1 MNLSTIAERARSLLR
16 GRHFSS
22 LFLLFGVAAI
32 VAALSVA
39 AVYHVVFLTNIDNF
53 IQDWEFAFAAHE
65 QPSDDRVRIVA
76 IDEATLSHL
85 PYRSP
90 IDRGMLAELLTR
102 LDATHPKAIGIDI
115 LFDQPTEAA
124 KDAALEH
131 VIRMMQTPLV
141 IAYTEEADN
150 VTPKQLAYLR
160 AYVPAKD
167 RATPDLPK
175 DSYGIVRTIHPGI
188 RMADGTYLLS
198 FERRLAEAYG
208 VHTANRTEPII
219 WKKPPKG
226 EPYNYFETNAQAVN
240 AYQPIVFKMALGPAL
255 FGGKIVL
262 VGSDL
267 TLIDR
272 HRTPLAT
279 MSEAGVMPGMFVHA
293 YGLSTLLDGAVS
305 PVAGWK
311 TDLLIALV
319 LAFIGAALG
328 LMNFHLAPRAAFVLA
343 IVAVYCVAGLYFYYY
358 VGEVLDLL
366 SPSLAIV
373 LSFIAMDSLTG
384 LQARRQRHEI
394 QGMFSRYLSPKVVE
408 FLVAHPERASLEAER
423 RVMTYL
429 FTDIADF
436 TTFSEKMESKELA
449 ELINEYLEGM
459 TQVVQRHD
467 GMVDKFIGDA
477 VFAIFNV
484 PVYDVPDHAERAV
497 RCALDMD
504 DFAEKFR
511 KAQIEKGLNFGITR
525 IGVLTGAAAIGNFG
539 SQTRLSYTA
548 QGDAV
553 NAASR
558 LEGLNKQFGT
568 HVCVSGETQS
578 LCKDGLFREIAS
590 VILKGKTVPTMVWEP
605 LHPGSTSAE
614 LVGRYRAAFAKA
626 AEHAPEAREMFAA
639 LAKDAPG
646 DPLIAWH
653 AARLDEGHTGI
664 ELKMT
669 EK

>member
-1 MNLSTIAERARSLLR
+1 MNLNPFVERARGLLR
-16 GRHFSS
+16 GRHFTS
-22 LFLLFGVAAI
+22 LILLLAVAI
-32 VAALSVA
+32 VVASLSVVS
-39 AVYHVVFLTNIDNF
+39 VYHVVFLTNIDNF

-102 LDATHPKAIGIDI
+102 LDAAHPKAIGIDI
-115 LFDQPTEAA
+115 LFDQPTEPA
-124 KDAALEH
+124 KDAALEQ
-131 VIRMMQTPLV
+131 VIRTIKTPLI
-141 IAYTEEADN
+141 IAYSEEPEN
-150 VTPKQLAYLR
+150 VTSKQLAYLR
-160 AYVPAKD
+160 AFVPKAD
-167 RATPDLPK
+167 RATPDVPK
-175 DSYGIVRTIHPGI
+175 DDYGIVRTIHPGI

-208 VHTANRTEPII
+208 VKTADRTEPIV

-226 EPYNYFETNAQAVN
+226 QVYNYFETNAQTVN
-240 AYQPIVFKMALGPAL
+240 GYQPMVFKMALGPAL
-255 FGGKIVL
+255 FGGRIVL

-279 MSEAGVMPGMFVHA
+279 MSEAGVMPGMFIHA
-293 YGLSTLLDGAVS
+293 YGLSTLLDGVVS
-305 PVAGWK
+305 PLADWK
-311 TDLLIALV
+311 TNFIIALL

-328 LMNFHLAPRAAFVLA
+328 LMNFHLAPRIALVLA
-343 IVAVYCVAGLYFYYY
+343 IVAAYCLGGLYLYYY
-358 VGEVLDLL
+358 GGTVLDLL

-436 TTFSEKMESKELA
+436 TTFSEKMDSKELA

-484 PVYDVPDHAERAV
+484 PVYDLPDHAEQGV
-497 RCALDMD
+497 KCALEMD
-504 DFAEKFR
+504 EFAEGFR
-511 KAQIEKGLNFGITR
+511 KRQAEKGLHFGITR

-568 HVCVSGETQS
+568 HICVAGETQAA
-578 LCKDGLFREIAS
+578 CKAMPFREIAS

-605 LHPGSTSAE
+605 LHPGSRSDE
-614 LVGRYRAAFAKA
+614 LGARYRAAFAKA
-626 AEHAPEAREMFAA
+626 AEHAPEAREMFAE

-653 AARLDEGHTGI
+653 ANRLEHGEVGTEI
-664 ELKMT
+664 KMT

>member
-1 MNLSTIAERARSLLR
+1 MNLSSVVERARSLLR

-22 LFLLFGVAAI
+22 LPLLLGVA
-32 VAALSVA
+32 VLAACLSVA
-39 AVYHVVFLTNIDNF
+39 AVYRVVVFSNVDNF

-102 LDATHPKAIGIDI
+102 LDQAHPRAIGIDI

-131 VIRMMQTPLV
+131 VIRTMQTPLV

-160 AYVPAKD
+160 AYVPAAD

-188 RMADGTYLLS
+188 RMADGKYILS

-208 VHTANRTEPII
+208 VHTADRTVPIV

-226 EPYNYFETNAQAVN
+226 QTYNYFETNAQTVN
-240 AYQPIVFKMALGPAL
+240 AYQPMIFKLALGPAL
-255 FGGKIVL
+255 FGSRIVL

-311 TDLLIALV
+311 INLFIALI
-319 LAFIGAALG
+319 LAFIGALLG
-328 LMNFHLAPRAAFVLA
+328 VMNFHLAPRIAIALAA
-343 IVAVYCVAGLYFYYY
+343 VAAYCVAGLYVYYY
-358 VGEVLDLL
+358 AGTILDLL

-436 TTFSEKMESKELA
+436 TTFSENMESKELA

-459 TQVVQRHD
+459 TQVVQQHD

-484 PVYDVPDHAERAV
+484 PVYDLPDHAERAV
-497 RCALDMD
+497 SCALDMD
-504 DFAEKFR
+504 DFAEGFR
-511 KAQIEKGLNFGITR
+511 KRQAEKGLHFGITR
-525 IGVLTGAAAIGNFG
+525 IGVLSGAAAIGNFG

-568 HVCVSGETQS
+568 HICVSGETQT
-578 LCKDGLFREIAS
+578 LCKNSLFREIAS

-605 LHPGSTSAE
+605 LHPDRSSAE
-614 LVGRYRAAFAKA
+614 LVARYRAAFAKA
-626 AEHAPEAREMFAA
+626 TQHAPEALQMFET
-639 LAKDAPG
+639 LAKEAPA

-653 AARLDEGHTGI
+653 TTRLEQGHSGTEI
-664 ELKMT
+664 KMT

>member
-1 MNLSTIAERARSLLR
+1 MNLNAIAETARSLLR

-22 LFLLFGVAAI
+22 ILLLFAVAA
-32 VAALSVA
+32 VAAGLSVA
-39 AVYHVVFLTNIDNF
+39 AVSNVVVFTNIDNF

-102 LDATHPKAIGIDI
+102 LDSVHPRAIGIDI
-115 LFDQPTEAA
+115 LFDQPTEPA
-124 KDAALEH
+124 KDDALEH
-131 VIRMMQTPLV
+131 VIRTIKTPLV

-160 AYVPAKD
+160 AFVPEQD

-175 DSYGIVRTIHPGI
+175 DSYGIVRTIHPGM
-188 RMADGTYLLS
+188 RMADGKYLMS
-198 FERRLAEAYG
+198 FERRLAEEYG
-208 VHTANRTEPII
+208 IKTANATVPII
-219 WKKPPKG
+219 WKKPQQDQT
-226 EPYNYFETNAQAVN
+226 YNYFETNVQTVN
-240 AYQPIVFKMALGPAL
+240 SYMPIVFTAALGPAL
-255 FGGKIVL
+255 FKDRIVL

-267 TLIDR
+267 TLTDR

-279 MSEAGVMPGMFVHA
+279 MSAAGVMPGMFVHA

-305 PVAGWK
+305 PVASWK
-311 TDLLIALV
+311 INLLIALI

-328 LMNFHLAPRAAFVLA
+328 ILNFHLAPR
-343 IVAVYCVAGLYFYYY
+343 IVAVAIIVLAYFVVGLYIYYY
-358 VGEVLDLL
+358 GGVVLGLL

-373 LSFIAMDSLTG
+373 LSFVAMDSITG
-384 LQARRQRHEI
+384 LQARRQRQEI

-408 FLVAHPERASLEAER
+408 YLVEHPEKASLDAER
-423 RVMTYL
+423 RVMTYI

-436 TTFSEKMESKELA
+436 TTFSEKMDSRDLA
-449 ELINEYLEGM
+449 EMINEYLEGM
-459 TQVVQRHD
+459 TQVVQNHD

-484 PVYDVPDHAERAV
+484 PVYDLPDHAEQGV
-497 RCALDMD
+497 KCALEMD
-504 DFAEKFR
+504 KFAEDFR
-511 KAQIEKGLNFGITR
+511 KRQIAKGFQFGITR

-539 SQTRLSYTA
+539 SLTRLSYTA

-568 HVCVSGETQS
+568 HICVAGETQAA
-578 LCKDGLFREIAS
+578 CNGVPFREIAS
-590 VILKGKTVPTMVWEP
+590 VVLKGKTVPTMVWEP
-605 LHPGSTSAE
+605 LHPGSQSAE
-614 LVGRYRAAFAKA
+614 LAARYRAAFAKA
-626 AEHAPEAREMFAA
+626 AEHAPEARDLFAE
-639 LAKDAPG
+639 LAKDAPD
-646 DPLIAWH
+646 DPLVKWH
-653 AARLDEGHTGI
+653 ATRLEQGQVGTEI
-664 ELKMT
+664 KMT

>member
-1 MNLSTIAERARSLLR
+1 MNLSSLAERARNLLR

-22 LFLLFGVAAI
+22 LLLLFAVA
-32 VAALSVA
+32 VLAAGLSVA
-39 AVYHVVFLTNIDNF
+39 AVYHVIFLTNVDNF
-53 IQDWEFAFAAHE
+53 VQDWEFAFAAHE

-76 IDEATLSHL
+76 IDEHTLSHL

-102 LDATHPKAIGIDI
+102 LDATHPKAIGLDI
-115 LFDQPTEAA
+115 LFDQPTEPA

-131 VIRMMQTPLV
+131 VIRTMKTPLI

-160 AYVPAKD
+160 AYVPKAD

-175 DSYGIVRTIHPGI
+175 DAYGTVRTIHPGI
-188 RMADGTYLLS
+188 RMADGTYIES

-208 VHTANRTEPII
+208 VRTANSTEPIV

-226 EPYNYFETNAQAVN
+226 QIYNYFETGADTIN
-240 AYQPIVFKMALGPAL
+240 AYNPIVFNMALGPAL
-255 FGGKIVL
+255 FGGRVVL

-293 YGLSTLLDGAVS
+293 YGLSTLLDGVAS
-305 PVAGWK
+305 PLADWK
-311 TDLLIALV
+311 TNLVIALV
-319 LAFIGAALG
+319 LAFLGAVLG
-328 LMNFHLAPRAAFVLA
+328 LMNFHLAPRIALVLI
-343 IVAVYCVAGLYFYYY
+343 IVAAYCLAGLYFYYY
-358 VGEVLDLL
+358 AGTVLDLL

-373 LSFIAMDSLTG
+373 FSFIAMDSLTG

-436 TTFSEKMESKELA
+436 TTFSEKMDSKELA

-459 TQVVQRHD
+459 TQVVQKHD

-484 PVYDVPDHAERAV
+484 PVYDVPAHAEQGV
-497 RCALDMD
+497 RCALEMD
-504 DFAEKFR
+504 EFAEAFR
-511 KAQIEKGLNFGITR
+511 KRQVANGLNFGITR

-568 HVCVSGETQS
+568 HMCVSGETQAAAPN
-578 LCKDGLFREIAS
+578 LPFREIAS

-605 LHPGSTSAE
+605 LHPGSRSAE
-614 LVGRYRAAFAKA
+614 LADRYRAAFAKA
-626 AEHAPEAREMFAA
+626 AEHAPEAREMFAE
-639 LAKDAPG
+639 LAKEAPG

-653 AARLDEGHTGI
+653 ARRLEQGEVGTEI
-664 ELKMT
+664 KMT

>member
-1 MNLSTIAERARSLLR
+1 
-16 GRHFSS
+16 
-22 LFLLFGVAAI
+22 
-32 VAALSVA
+32 
-39 AVYHVVFLTNIDNF
+39 
-53 IQDWEFAFAAHE
+53 
-65 QPSDDRVRIVA
+65 
-76 IDEATLSHL
+76 
-85 PYRSP
+85 
-90 IDRGMLAELLTR
+90 
-102 LDATHPKAIGIDI
+102 
-115 LFDQPTEAA
+115 
-124 KDAALEH
+124 
-131 VIRMMQTPLV
+131 
-141 IAYTEEADN
+141 
-150 VTPKQLAYLR
+150 
-160 AYVPAKD
+160 
-167 RATPDLPK
+167 
-175 DSYGIVRTIHPGI
+175 VRTIHPGI
-188 RMADGTYLLS
+188 RMADGTYIMS
-198 FERRLAEAYG
+198 FERRLAEDYG
-208 VHTANRTEPII
+208 IRTANRTEPIV

-226 EPYNYFETNAQAVN
+226 QIYNYFETNVQTVN

-255 FGGKIVL
+255 FGSRIVL

-293 YGLSTLLDGAVS
+293 YGLSTLLDGVVS
-305 PVAGWK
+305 PLADWK
-311 TDLLIALV
+311 TNLAIALV
-319 LAFIGAALG
+319 LAFLGAVLG
-328 LMNFHLAPRAAFVLA
+328 LMNFHLAPRIVLMLA
-343 IVAVYCVAGLYFYYY
+343 IVVAYCLGGLYFYYY
-358 VGEVLDLL
+358 AGTILDLL
-366 SPSLAIV
+366 SPSLATV

-436 TTFSEKMESKELA
+436 TTFSEKMDSKELA

-459 TQVVQRHD
+459 TQVVQKHD

-484 PVYDVPDHAERAV
+484 PVYDVPTHAEQGV
-497 RCALDMD
+497 RCALEMD
-504 DFAEKFR
+504 EFAEAFR
-511 KAQIEKGLNFGITR
+511 KRQVANGLNFGITR

-568 HVCVSGETQS
+568 HMCVSGETRDS
-578 LCKDGLFREIAS
+578 SPNLPFREIAS

-605 LHPGSTSAE
+605 LHPGSRSAE
-614 LVGRYRAAFAKA
+614 LADRYRAAFAKA
-626 AEHAPEAREMFAA
+626 AEHAPEAREMFAQ
-639 LAKDAPG
+639 LAKDAPD

-653 AARLDEGHTGI
+653 AKRLEQGEVGTEI
-664 ELKMT
+664 KMT

>member
-1 MNLSTIAERARSLLR
+1 MTFAEAVERGRSLLR

-22 LFLLFGVAAI
+22 ILLLFL
-32 VAALSVA
+32 VA
-39 AVYHVVFLTNIDNF
+39 AVASAVCTAAVDRIVVLTNVDNF

-65 QPSDDRVRIVA
+65 QPSDDRVRIAA
-76 IDEATLSHL
+76 IDEHTLSHL

-102 LDATHPKAIGIDI
+102 LDQAHPKAIGIDI
-115 LFDQPTEAA
+115 LFDQPTEPA

-131 VIRMMQTPLV
+131 VIRTIQTPLV
-141 IAYTEEADN
+141 IAYTEEPQN

-160 AYVPAKD
+160 SYVPVKD
-167 RATPDLPK
+167 RATTDVPTDA
-175 DSYGIVRTIHPGI
+175 YGAVRTIHPGI
-188 RMADGTYLLS
+188 KMSDGTYVVG
-198 FERRLAEAYG
+198 FERRLADYYG
-208 VHTANRTEPII
+208 VRTADKSVDIVWR
-219 WKKPPKG
+219 KPPKG
-226 EPYNYFETNAQAVN
+226 QTYNYFETGADTIN
-240 AYQPIVFKMALGPAL
+240 AYNPIVFKAALGPAL
-255 FGGKIVL
+255 FGGHIVL

-267 TLIDR
+267 TLVDR

-279 MSEAGVMPGMFVHA
+279 MSSAGVMPGVFIHA
-293 YGLSTLLDGAVS
+293 YGLSTLLDGSVS
-305 PVAGWK
+305 PNASWK
-311 TDLLIALV
+311 TDLAIGLA

-328 LMNFHLAPRAAFVLA
+328 VLNFHLAPRIFALLA
-343 IVAVYCVAGLYFYYY
+343 IVAAYCMAGLYVYYY
-358 VGEVLDLL
+358 EGVVVDLL
-366 SPSLAIV
+366 SPSLSIV
-373 LSFIAMDSLTG
+373 LSFIAMDSISG
-384 LQARRQRHEI
+384 LDARRQRHMI

-436 TTFSEKMESKELA
+436 TTFSEKMDSRELA

-459 TQVVQRHD
+459 TQVVQDQD

-484 PVYDVPDHAERAV
+484 PVYDVPEHAERAV
-497 RCALDMD
+497 RCALAMD
-504 DFAEKFR
+504 KFTEEFR
-511 KAQIEKGLNFGITR
+511 KKQVEKGLGFGITR

-568 HVCVSGETQS
+568 HICVAGETRD
-578 LCKDGLFREIAS
+578 LCPNIAFREIAS

-605 LHPGSTSAE
+605 LHPGSDSVA
-614 LVGRYRAAFAKA
+614 LLDRYRAAFAKA
-626 AEHAPEAREMFAA
+626 AAHDPQAKDLFAQ
-639 LAKDAPG
+639 LAKDAPN
-646 DPLIAWH
+646 DTLIRWH
-653 AARLDEGHTGI
+653 ATRLEHGEVGTEI
-664 ELKMT
+664 KMT

>member
-1 MNLSTIAERARSLLR
+1 MNLNAIVERARGLLR

-22 LFLLFGVAAI
+22 LLLLFGVAAI
-32 VAALSVA
+32 AAILSVL
-39 AVYHVVFLTNIDNF
+39 AVGDIVVFTNVDNF

-102 LDATHPKAIGIDI
+102 LDSVHPRAIGIDV
-115 LFDQPTEAA
+115 LFDQPTEPA

-131 VIRMMQTPLV
+131 VIRTIKTPLI

-150 VTPKQLAYLR
+150 VTPAQLAYLR
-160 AYVPAKD
+160 AYVPARD

-175 DSYGIVRTIHPGI
+175 DSYGIVRTVHPGI
-188 RMADGTYLLS
+188 RMADGKYILS
-198 FERRLAEAYG
+198 FERRLAEEYG
-208 VHTANRTEPII
+208 VKTAGRTIPII
-219 WKKPPKG
+219 WKKPQAG
-226 EPYNYFETNAQAVN
+226 QTYNYFETNVQTVN
-240 AYQPIVFKMALGPAL
+240 AYQPVVFTAALGPAL
-255 FGGKIVL
+255 FKDRIVL

-267 TLIDR
+267 TLTDR

-279 MSEAGVMPGMFVHA
+279 MSAAGVMPGMFVHA

-311 TDLLIALV
+311 TNLLIALV
-319 LAFIGAALG
+319 LAFTGASLG
-328 LMNFHLAPRAAFVLA
+328 VLNFHIASRIAAVVIVVLGY
-343 IVAVYCVAGLYFYYY
+343 AVIGLYVYYY
-358 VGEVLDLL
+358 GGVVLGLL
-366 SPSLAIV
+366 SPSLAMV
-373 LSFIAMDSLTG
+373 LSFIAMDSLSG
-384 LQARRQRHEI
+384 LDARRQRHEI

-436 TTFSEKMESKELA
+436 TTFSEKMESRELA

-484 PVYDVPDHAERAV
+484 PVYDLADHAEQGV
-497 RCALDMD
+497 KCALEMD
-504 DFAEKFR
+504 EFAEAFR
-511 KAQIEKGLNFGITR
+511 KRQAEKGLHFGITR

-539 SQTRLSYTA
+539 SLTRLSYTA

-568 HVCVSGETQS
+568 HICVAGETQDA
-578 LCKDGLFREIAS
+578 CKDMPFREIAS
-590 VILKGKTVPTMVWEP
+590 VVLKGKTVPTMVWEP
-605 LHPGSTSAE
+605 LHPGSRSAE
-614 LVGRYRAAFAKA
+614 LGDRYRAAFAKA
-626 AEHAPEAREMFAA
+626 AEHAPEAREMFAE
-639 LAKDAPG
+639 LAKDAPA

-653 AARLDEGHTGI
+653 AARLEQGQVGTEI
-664 ELKMT
+664 KMT